1 MTLPTTVTLHEA
13 ADRLGVHYQTAY
25 RWVRRGELPAVKIAG
40 TYVVDD
46 HDLVAFAA
54 ARVVPA
60 APPRQ
65 IEVRD
70 WTHQA
75 TRLYVALLEGQE
87 LVAREQVD
95 RLHEGGA
102 GVVEICDRILAPALA
117 KVGFGWSHGQVSIA
131 QEHRAS
137 AICERLLARI
147 TPSPPGRP
155 RGVCVAA
162 SPPGEDHHLPG
173 AMATAALREDHW
185 QVHHLGTG
193 VPVEQIAT
201 LAHAEQ
207 ANLIVL
213 SVTYPATI
221 VQAEVVARQLAR
233 PGRRVL
239 AGFPGMTLSELVA
252 QARGPRP
259 GL

>member
-1 MTLPTTVTLHEA
+1 MVLPTSVTLHEA

-40 TYVVDD
+40 TYVVDGD
-46 HDLVAFAA
+46 ALAAFAA
-54 ARVVPA
+54 ARVVPE

-70 WTHQA
+70 WAHQA
-75 TRLYVALLEGQE
+75 TRLYVALLQGQE
-87 LVAREQVD
+87 LVAREQLD
-95 RLHEGGA
+95 HLHHGGA
-102 GVVEICDRILAPALA
+102 GVVEICDRVMAPALV
-117 KVGFGWSHGQVSIA
+117 KIGFGWTQGVISIA
-131 QEHRAS
+131 EEHRGA
-137 AICERLLARI
+137 AICERLLARM

-155 RGVCVAA
+155 RGVCIAA
-162 SPPGEDHHLPG
+162 SPPGEDHQLPG

-185 QVHHLGTG
+185 QVHHLGVH
-193 VPVEQIAT
+193 VPVEQVAA

-207 ANLIVL
+207 AGLIVL
-213 SVTYPATI
+213 SVTYPASV
-221 VQAEVVARQLAR
+221 VQAEVVARRLSR

-239 AGFPGMTLSELVA
+239 VGRPGMTLRELVV
-252 QARGPRP
+252 QARGPRL

>member
-1 MTLPTTVTLHEA
+1 MSLPTRVTLQEA

-40 TYVVDD
+40 TYVLDD
-46 HDLVAFAA
+46 GDLAAFAA
-54 ARVVPA
+54 ARVAPE

-70 WTHQA
+70 WAHQA
-75 TRLYVALLEGQE
+75 TRLYVALIEGQE
-87 LVAREQVD
+87 LAAREQVGHL
-95 RLHEGGA
+95 REGGA
-102 GVVEICDRILAPALA
+102 DVVDICDRILAPALVR
-117 KVGFGWSHGQVSIA
+117 VGLAWAQGSVSIA

-137 AICERLLARI
+137 AICERLLARM

-155 RGVCVAA
+155 RGVGVVAA
-162 SPPGEDHHLPG
+162 PPGEDHHLPG

-185 QVHHLGTG
+185 QVHHLGVH
-193 VPVEQIAT
+193 VPVEDVAA

-207 ANLIVL
+207 AGLIVL
-213 SVTYPATI
+213 SVTYPAS
-221 VQAEVVARQLAR
+221 VGPAEGVARQLSR

-239 AGFPGMTLSELVA
+239 VGRPGLTLRELVA
-252 QARGPRP
+252 EARDPR
-259 GL
+259 LAR

>member
-1 MTLPTTVTLHEA
+1 
-13 ADRLGVHYQTAY
+13 LGVHYQTAY

-40 TYVVDD
+40 TYVVDER
-46 HDLVAFAA
+46 DLAAFAA
-54 ARVVPA
+54 ARVAPA

-75 TRLYVALLEGQE
+75 ARLHAALLEGQE
-87 LVAREQVD
+87 LAGREQVD
-95 RLHEGGA
+95 RLREGGA
-102 GVVEICDRILAPALA
+102 GVVEICDRILAPALVKIGA
-117 KVGFGWSHGQVSIA
+117 GWTEGTVSIA

-137 AICERLLARI
+137 AICERLVARI

-162 SPPGEDHHLPG
+162 SPPGEDHQLPG

-185 QVHHLGTG
+185 QVHHLGVH
-193 VPVEQIAT
+193 VPVEQVSA
-201 LAHAEQ
+201 LAQ
-207 ANLIVL
+207 AAQADLIVL
-213 SVTYPATI
+213 SATYGANGA
-221 VQAEVVARQLAR
+221 QAEAVARELSR

-239 AGFPGMTLSELVA
+239 LG
-252 QARGPRP
+252 RP
-259 GL
+259 GLTLHQLVVDSRSPRPAR

>member
-1 MTLPTTVTLHEA
+1 MGLTTVTLHEA

-40 TYVVDD
+40 NYVVDD
-46 HDLVAFAA
+46 DDLAAFAA
-54 ARVVPA
+54 ARIAPA

-70 WTHQA
+70 WAHQA
-75 TRLYVALLEGQE
+75 TRLYLALLAGQE

-95 RLHEGGA
+95 RLIEGGA
-102 GVVEICDRILAPALA
+102 GVVEICDRILAPALV
-117 KVGFGWSHGQVSIA
+117 KVGLGWTLGLISIA

-137 AICERLLARI
+137 AICERLLARM
-147 TPSPPGRP
+147 TPAPPGRP

-162 SPPGEDHHLPG
+162 SPPGEDHFLPG

-193 VPVEQIAT
+193 VPVEQIAN
-201 LAHAEQ
+201 LAQAEQ

-213 SVTYPATI
+213 SVTYAATI
-221 VQAEVVARQLAR
+221 AEAEVVAGQLSR

-239 AGFPGMTLSELVA
+239 VGRPGMTLGDLVA
-252 QARGPRP
+252 QARGPGP
-259 GL
+259 GG